1 MKVFD
6 LQCANRHAFE
16 GWFGSEDDYQSQHA
30 RAMVACPFCGNQE
43 VTKKLSAP
51 RLNLSGNHAVTEQPV
66 EVLVANNDSTAL
78 TAAWLA
84 AARHVLANSTDV
96 GGRLARK
103 VLFSGL
109 GADIEVSHLNTLQ
122 RVIGADSK
130 AITMASD
137 DINTAHRSIRAELF
151 SQ

>member
-51 RLNLSGNHAVTEQPV
+51 RLNLSGNHTVTEQPV

-96 GGRLARK
+96 GGRFAEEARRMHY
-103 VLFSGL
+103 G
-109 GADIEVSHLNTLQ
+109 EVEE
-122 RVIGADSK
+122 
-130 AITMASD
+130 
-137 DINTAHRSIRAELF
+137 RSIRGKTTPDEAMALMEEGIAVMPLILPDAAKETL
-151 SQ
+151 Q